1 MPVSIVG
8 SDGPVGCLIATGRFG
23 RRYHAEWAEEAWA
36 FQAGRVPAR
45 SWWATRSSA
54 PDVRILE
61 ANRSGFRRRRIQLM
75 SGIVLDWR
83 QRGWS
88 GSRYELSGPRARLLL
103 SARNLGDT
111 LRWRGRVVLHEIPP
125 DLGEAM
131 PLLVLFSVFL
141 IFNSSELIFA

>member
-1 MPVSIVG
+1 MPISIVG
-8 SDGPVGCLIATGRFG
+8 SDGPVGSLIATGRFG
-23 RRYHAEWAEEAWA
+23 RRYHAEWAGEVWA
-36 FQAGRVPAR
+36 FLAGRVPAR
-45 SWWATRSSA
+45 CWWVTRSNA
-54 PDVRILE
+54 PGVRILE